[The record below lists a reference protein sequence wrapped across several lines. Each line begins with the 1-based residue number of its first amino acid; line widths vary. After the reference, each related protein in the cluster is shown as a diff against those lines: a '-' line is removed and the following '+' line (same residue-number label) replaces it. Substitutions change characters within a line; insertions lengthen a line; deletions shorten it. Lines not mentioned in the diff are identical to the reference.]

1 MKVHISI
8 RVLFSEAKRAFGVGV
23 PRKEFFLDYLITWVI
38 PESLCELSQFFS
50 PSLFISSQMLDISN
64 AEDYFKKQFTFLSFA
79 RQIST
84 WSLTLFLNQL
94 HLYLHVLQENSVDST
109 LKVGHLYIQPCPNHC
124 ILIVLS
130 SAFHIKVPDFI

>member
-8 RVLFSEAKRAFGVGV
+8 RVLFQRLREHLGWGFPEKSS
-23 PRKEFFLDYLITWVI
+23 FLDYLITWVI
-38 PESLCELSQFFS
+38 PESLCELSRLFS

-64 AEDYFKKQFTFLSFA
+64 AEDYFKKQFSFLSFA

-94 HLYLHVLQENSVDST
+94 HLYLHVLQENSVEST
-109 LKVGHLYIQPCPNHC
+109 LNGGTSVYLALPQPLHPY
-124 ILIVLS
+124 S
-130 SAFHIKVPDFI
+130 SKFCFSHKSS